1 MYDVVFWD
9 WNGTL
14 LDDCAA
20 SLSCVNEML
29 DETGES
35 HIDLEKYYLLMDTP
49 IMKFY
54 TGLYGTN
61 ELDFDKISHSFQTSY
76 EKRLKKIKLMP
87 FAREALSRNKN
98 LGIEQVIVTSAKAD
112 AVERL
117 VCQYG
122 IRDFFED
129 IIGADD
135 HKAASKIER
144 AAQYFNE
151 KGYNKNRAMMVG
163 DTLHDFETASALGI
177 DCVLITKGHQGEK
190 ILKKCG
196 CTVIDSLYELS
207 VIIK

>member
-14 LDDCAA
+14 LDDCEA
-20 SLSCVNEML
+20 SLLCVNEML
-29 DETGES
+29 DKTGES
-35 HIDLEKYYLLMDTP
+35 HIDLEKYYSLMDTP

-54 TGLYGTN
+54 TGLYGTDK
-61 ELDFDKISHSFQTSY
+61 LDFERISHSFHTSY
-76 EKRLKKIKLMP
+76 ERRLKEIELMP
-87 FAREALSRNKN
+87 FARKALSRNKN
-98 LGIEQVIVTSAKAD
+98 LGIKQVIVTSAKAD

-117 VCQYG
+117 VYRYG

-129 IIGADD
+129 IIGAND

-151 KGYNKNRAMMVG
+151 KGYSKSRALIVG
-163 DTLHDFETASALGI
+163 DTLHDFETASVLGI

-196 CTVIDSLYELS
+196 CTVIDSLCELS
-207 VIIK
+207 MIIK